1 MTEQTDN
8 QPPVSTAIIV
18 DGGKVLMIR
27 RREREGKLL
36 WAFPGGGIEAGE
48 SPEQAAVREVAEE
61 VELEVKA
68 VRVLGDRVHPA
79 TGVHMTYVACEP
91 ISGEAAIGDAE
102 EIAEVA
108 WLRHAEIPTYVPYG
122 LYPRVQEYLD
132 GVLTRSA

>member
-1 MTEQTDN
+1 MTEQTDT
-8 QPPVSTAIIV
+8 QQSISTAIIV

-48 SPEQAAVREVAEE
+48 SPEQAAVRETAEE

-68 VRVLGDRVHPA
+68 VRVLGERVHPN
-79 TGVHMTYVACEP
+79 TGRHMTYVACEP
-91 ISGEAAIGDAE
+91 ISGTAGIGDAE

-108 WLRHAEIPTYVPYG
+108 WLAHGEIDDYVPYG
-122 LYPRVQEYLD
+122 LFGPVHEYLD
-132 GVLTRSA
+132 GALPR